1 MADKQYDNKPLK
13 SVGSLWRGKQGSK
26 AVLNGSLKVDGKDAR
41 ILVFVNEERKTD
53 KHPEF
58 RIAIEVDSKEQELS
72 FGSASGGGSPVPF

>member
-1 MADKQYDNKPLK
+1 MADKQFDNKPLK

-26 AVLNGSLKVDGKDAR
+26 AVLTGTLKVDGGDAR

-72 FGSASGGGSPVPF
+72 FGGAPKDSVPF